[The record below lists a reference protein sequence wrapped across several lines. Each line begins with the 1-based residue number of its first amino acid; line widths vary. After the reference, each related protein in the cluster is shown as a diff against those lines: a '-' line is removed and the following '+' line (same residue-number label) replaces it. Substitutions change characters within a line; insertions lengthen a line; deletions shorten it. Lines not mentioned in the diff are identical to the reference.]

1 MPSRESGG
9 GSSASSGHRGAE
21 HCLSRECLK
30 SGLQDVQVSGLQ
42 RRVTRGIQRNTLPKS
57 D

>member
-1 MPSRESGG
+1 MPSRELGG
-9 GSSASSGHRGAE
+9 GSSARSGHPGADQ
-21 HCLSRECLK
+21 CLSRECLK

-42 RRVTRGIQRNTLPKS
+42 RRVTRGIQRDTLQQS